1 MNRFSTILF
10 IALLV
15 FFGYKLYRRIER
27 QVAGVMQEGEKVT
40 DTNTGPSVLT
50 GMPPEL
56 EASWE
61 RAARMGPGAMSNWL
75 SLYGSRVRDPRL
87 AWIQLDY
94 CERVAWANPAEAK
107 RIFNEVRNRAGTN
120 SAVYARIKRL
130 EAAFR

>member
-1 MNRFSTILF
+1 
-10 IALLV
+10 
-15 FFGYKLYRRIER
+15 
-27 QVAGVMQEGEKVT
+27 MQEGEKVT